1 MQYSEAFKRRMVQK
15 LCEPN
20 APTASAL
27 AIQEGVS
34 NTSLSRWRHQA
45 DILWDMKKQDKSN
58 ELNKETI
65 PTRPQDWS
73 LEEKL
78 QTVLDAAALSD
89 KELGAYLRGKG
100 LHEGTLQQWR
110 ALVSNALGKPPPK
123 NKKSREH
130 KEADKRVKKLEREL
144 KRKNAALAET
154 AALLVL
160 KKKPR
165 PSGGTRTTTRP
176 PRAENDSGAYR

>member
-20 APTASAL
+20 APTASTL
-27 AIQEGVS
+27 ARQEGVS

-89 KELGAYLRGKG
+89 KELGAYLRRKG
-100 LHEGTLQQWR
+100 LHEGTLEQWR
-110 ALVSNALGKPPPK
+110 SLASSALGKPPPK
-123 NKKSREH
+123 NKKSRAH
-130 KEADKRVKKLEREL
+130 KKADKRVKKLEREL

-160 KKKPR
+160 KKKAQAIWGDEDDDTTPK
-165 PSGGTRTTTRP
+165 SGK
-176 PRAENDSGAYR
+176 